1 MLKKFTFMQRLL
13 AALFVLTLV
22 AAACGDDDEP
32 AVPDTSAADAA
43 ALAAAEA
50 DAAAAEAEASA
61 AQAEADAAAAE
72 AAAAEQAAADAAAA
86 LEAAQAE
93 GAASADELAALA
105 AELAAAQE
113 AEAAASA
120 DAEAA
125 AADAAAA
132 EAEAAEAAA
141 AAEAAMMAAEAPEWI
156 SIAILEGPGRI
167 DPHYQDGEM
176 RRTMENVYERL
187 IERDLVD
194 PSIFV
199 PRLAASL
206 PRLVDDTTWEL
217 KLRRGISFHN
227 GAPFNAAAAKYSIE
241 RVTNPDFDSDLREQV
256 DTITGVDIVDDY
268 TIRINTSGPDPV
280 LPARLYMVQMVEPGA
295 AANGL
300 EDEAVGTGPY
310 KFVEWVAGDHL
321 TLTRNTDYWGPEP
334 QIDDV
339 TFVFLPDEQSRVAAV
354 KAGDVHLAVGLS
366 ADSADEMPKLFVR
379 GEGIEYP
386 YLRMKNYEG
395 PLGDYPELRVAIAH
409 ALNTDDYIEF
419 IYEGQAGKAHC
430 HIFGSGV
437 FGHNPDITDRAYDPE
452 TARQIIA
459 DSGYAGEEIS
469 FVANGTRWTKFDEL
483 SEAIAADMEAVGLNI
498 DFQLLAWEVWL
509 FDEFLRYP
517 VEDPRSEG
525 DRKPLVAGDIF
536 LSSSS
541 NELQDGA
548 RLGSYIGN
556 TITSSYVDDGLV
568 AMLGAAASEL
578 DPVVREQMYHEIMAY
593 NCENVGILPL
603 LTYLSVNGGA
613 ENLSWIPRYDDTA
626 RVEDMTLS

>member
-13 AALFVLTLV
+13 AALFVFTLV
-22 AAACGDDDEP
+22 AAACGEDDEP
-32 AVPDTSAADAA
+32 AAPDTSAADAA

-50 DAAAAEAEASA
+50 DAAAAEA
-61 AQAEADAAAAE
+61 
-72 AAAAEQAAADAAAA
+72 A
-86 LEAAQAE
+86 LEAAEAE
-93 GAASADELAALA
+93 GAASADELAELQAQLDA
-105 AELAAAQE
+105 AEEAAAAAQADADAAA
-113 AEAAASA
+113 AEA
-120 DAEAA
+120 DAA

-132 EAEAAEAAA
+132 AAEAD
-141 AAEAAMMAAEAPEWI
+141 AAMMAAEAPESI
-156 SIAILEGPGRI
+156 TIAILEGPGRI

-187 IERDLVD
+187 LERDLVN

-241 RVTNPDFDSDLREQV
+241 RLIDPEFDSDLREQV
-256 DTITGVDIVDDY
+256 EKITSVDAVDDY
-268 TIRINTSGPDPV
+268 TIRINTDGPDPV

-295 AANGL
+295 AADGL

-310 KFVEWVAGDHL
+310 KFVEWIAGDSL

-334 QIDDV
+334 QIDEV
-339 TFVFLPDEQSRVAAV
+339 KFVFLPDEQSRVAAV
-354 KAGDVHLAVGLS
+354 QAGDVDLAVGLS
-366 ADSADEMPKLFVR
+366 ADSAGQVPKLFVR
-379 GEGIEYP
+379 DEGIEYP

-395 PLGDYPELRVAIAH
+395 PLATYPELRIAIAH
-409 ALNTDDYIEF
+409 AVNVDDYVEF
-419 IYEGQAGKAHC
+419 IYEGQASPANC

-437 FGHNPDITDRAYDPE
+437 FGHNPNITDRPYDP
-452 TARQIIA
+452 ALAQQIVA
-459 DSGYAGEEIS
+459 DSGYQGEEIS
-469 FVANGTRWTKFDEL
+469 FLANGTRWTKFDEL
-483 SEAIAADMEAVGLNI
+483 SEAIAADMAAVGLNV

-509 FDEFLRYP
+509 FDEFLKAP
-517 VEDPRSEG
+517 GEVG
-525 DRKPLVAGDIF
+525 GDIF

-548 RLGSYIGN
+548 RLGSYIGD
-556 TITSSYVDDGLV
+556 TIVSSYLDDTLV
-568 AMLGAAASEL
+568 GMLDAAASEL

-593 NCENVGILPL
+593 NCENVGILPI

-613 ENLSWIPRYDDTA
+613 DNLSWIPRYDDTA